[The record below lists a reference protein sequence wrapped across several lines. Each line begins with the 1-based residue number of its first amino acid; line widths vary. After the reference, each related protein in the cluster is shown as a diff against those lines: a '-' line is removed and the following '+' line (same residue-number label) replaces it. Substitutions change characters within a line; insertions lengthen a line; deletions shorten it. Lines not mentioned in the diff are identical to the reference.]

1 MEPKYILTTL
11 LIAFKIYIIFNFILK
26 YRRMVKR
33 IAFLENEN
41 KSLQLQIVTTNN

>member
-11 LIAFKIYIIFNFILK
+11 LIAFKIFVIFNFILK

-33 IAFLENEN
+33 IKFLESEN
-41 KSLQLQIVTTNN
+41 KSLQLLLISNN